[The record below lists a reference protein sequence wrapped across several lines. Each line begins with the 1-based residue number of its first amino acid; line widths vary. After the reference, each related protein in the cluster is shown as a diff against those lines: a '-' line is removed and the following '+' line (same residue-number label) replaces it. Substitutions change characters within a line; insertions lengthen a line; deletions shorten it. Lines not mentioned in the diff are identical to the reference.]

1 MDSTLTL
8 GEYLRHLRRR
18 KGWNLQQLAH
28 DSGLSVSHLSRLEND
43 NGLPNA
49 ETVVKLSTSLDG
61 DLEQMLQL
69 ADCLP
74 AEILDRLLRSV
85 GGGASQHR
93 RSAGG
98 EEMKDRKSVLSEVE
112 EVWGDALAKYQQGEE
127 LLRKAPPAV
136 RKELLPLAMMVRDN
150 MTGLANRAWIIDQDL
165 S

>member
-28 DSGLSVSHLSRLEND
+28 ASSLSVSHLSRLEND

-49 ETVVKLSTSLDG
+49 QTVVNLSTALEG

-74 AEILDRLLRSV
+74 EEILEWLLRRV
-85 GGGASQHR
+85 GSGASQHR
-93 RSAGG
+93 RSAGAESDPG
-98 EEMKDRKSVLSEVE
+98 FARD
-112 EVWGDALAKYQQGEE
+112 
-127 LLRKAPPAV
+127 LLEDIDPQLR
-136 RKELLPLAMMVRDN
+136 
-150 MTGLANRAWIIDQDL
+150 TGLARQFGLTENDVDGLYSALQAMAQMDQEQRDAAIHFL
-165 S
+165 VSFTKRNQE

>member
-74 AEILDRLLRSV
+74 AEILERLLRSV

-93 RSAGG
+93 RSAGA
-98 EEMKDRKSVLSEVE
+98 EP
-112 EVWGDALAKYQQGEE
+112 DAGFARALIEDIDPS
-127 LLRKAPPAV
+127 LR
-136 RKELLPLAMMVRDN
+136 
-150 MTGLANRAWIIDQDL
+150 TGLASQFGLTENDVDGLYAALQAMAQMEPSQRDAAVQFLVSFTGGIKND
-165 S
+165 

>member
-28 DSGLSVSHLSRLEND
+28 NSGLSVSHLSRLEND

-49 ETVVKLSTSLDG
+49 QTVVNLSTALEG

-74 AEILDRLLRSV
+74 EEILDRLLRRV
-85 GGGASQHR
+85 GSGASQHR
-93 RSAGG
+93 RSAGAESDPG
-98 EEMKDRKSVLSEVE
+98 FARAFVE
-112 EVWGDALAKYQQGEE
+112 DIDPAL
-127 LLRKAPPAV
+127 R
-136 RKELLPLAMMVRDN
+136 
-150 MTGLANRAWIIDQDL
+150 TGLARQFGLTENDVDGVYAALQAMAQMEPAQRDATVQFLVSFTRENRE
-165 S
+165 